1 MANHKPDVTV
11 WPTRGQ
17 IRASTE
23 TLARALGMKPYHFA
37 TLVVSAM
44 QEKGLAAGKDDEFS
58 AMFGSDT
65 EPPKAS
71 RPPRP
76 RRRLGSGRS

>member
-58 AMFGSDT
+58 AMFGERHGT
-65 EPPKAS
+65 AEGITPPTTKAAA
-71 RPPRP
+71 
-76 RRRLGSGRS
+76 G